1 MGTKVQI
8 RPHGILGFLGGAM
21 DLTWQKFTAFYG
33 YLNVC
38 YSQGDDDKICISCR
52 SEPREGMGL

>member
-1 MGTKVQI
+1 
-8 RPHGILGFLGGAM
+8 M
-21 DLTWQKFTAFYG
+21 DLTWQKFMAFYG

-38 YSQGDDDKICISCR
+38 YSQGDDDKLCIGCK